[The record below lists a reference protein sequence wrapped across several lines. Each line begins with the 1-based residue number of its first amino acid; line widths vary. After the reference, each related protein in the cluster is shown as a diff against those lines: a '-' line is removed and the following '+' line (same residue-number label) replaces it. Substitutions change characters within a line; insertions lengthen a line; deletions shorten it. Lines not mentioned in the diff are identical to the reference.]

1 MKNLILIVIAI
12 FAVTGCGQKAHSN
25 TSKQSEEAIYV
36 LFENGGTVTE
46 EEQEDAKLAL
56 LHLFQQFSTLARRKA
71 TKHIQIN
78 LVLSALPNRIAWS
91 GTPQQLVEQTE
102 YVTSLITFKPTFSDL
117 VVAFDQIETTVNLS
131 SAEKI
136 RLYWIGSTVNV
147 PFQKTDEPIDVEVPQ
162 AIPENLALER
172 LVPLLTT
179 LKIMR
184 VHPDQDSVLQA
195 YLTQIGVMAKARAHE
210 LDFALWGA
218 AQTKANQAKSM

>member
-1 MKNLILIVIAI
+1 MKKLTLILLTII
-12 FAVTGCGQKAHSN
+12 AVTGCGQKAQSN
-25 TSKQSEEAIYV
+25 ADKQAVEAIFV
-36 LFENGGTVTE
+36 LFENGGTVE
-46 EEQEDAKLAL
+46 KDDQEDAALAL
-56 LHLFQQFSTLARRKA
+56 RHLFQQFSKLSHKKS
-71 TKHIQIN
+71 TKYIQIN

-91 GTPQQLVEQTE
+91 GTPQQLVEQTDF
-102 YVTSLITFKPTFSDL
+102 VTSLITFKPTFSDL
-117 VVAFDQIETTVNLS
+117 VMAFDQIETTVNLS

-136 RLYWIGSTVNV
+136 RLYWIGPTVNV
-147 PFQKTDEPIDVEVPQ
+147 PFQNTNDPIDVEVPQ

-172 LVPLLTT
+172 LVPMLTT

-210 LDFALWGA
+210 LDFALWGT